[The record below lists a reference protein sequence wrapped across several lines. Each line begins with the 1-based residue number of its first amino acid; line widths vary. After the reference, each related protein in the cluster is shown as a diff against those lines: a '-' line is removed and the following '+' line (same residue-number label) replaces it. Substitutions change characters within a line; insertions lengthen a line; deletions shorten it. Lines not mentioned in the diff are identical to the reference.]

1 MTEPQALC
9 RIIRKAWKDLATID
23 QDEAE
28 QVLEAFK
35 EALAALEAVVDAPT
49 GVTT

>member
-1 MTEPQALC
+1 
-9 RIIRKAWKDLATID
+9 
-23 QDEAE
+23 
-28 QVLEAFK
+28 VLEAFK